1 MAPTT
6 HIIRD
11 PAGAL
16 QVLLLHHAG
25 EEDVELTVVG
35 AAPLRLQYD
44 GCMWVR
50 NDRSSHLAEDP
61 FNYRLN

>member
-1 MAPTT
+1 MALTT

-11 PAGAL
+11 PAGPL
-16 QVLLLHHAG
+16 QVLLLRHAG
-25 EEDVELTVVG
+25 EEHVELTVVG

-44 GCMWVR
+44 GRIWVR
-50 NDRSSHLAEDP
+50 NDRSSHLAGDP